1 MKWYEDEKLIN
12 QSIRHDETMDN
23 EDIKGIYSAIDESI
37 KLSDDDELHPLI
49 RAKYYYMIGTSY
61 YKLVYLQ
68 DDVKNIEESI
78 SKSLYFHTESIN
90 IQNQYSTS
98 HRIMSD
104 EEYYYNQML
113 LDQSRVNYSNILS
126 GLGRLPSAIESI
138 FQTAKNGFG
147 MGIANLGEYLV
158 HYADL
163 DYDDGHKLVLYS
175 ESFNLYKSALKIKD
189 SSIYEDAREYYK
201 SKLDRL
207 EKILDSVSYK
217 FPDTIELFKEQEPLD
232 WEDFS
237 ISEEDRYNDWKVKHS
252 LVLNTLND
260 YNKSSEVPNDILHL
274 PNMKEPLKFTT
285 PRFHGLF
292 NIIKQEY
299 CSARYN
305 IFDGIYNKKLHFS
318 DKDVYIANTFDY
330 SVNNINIEKVK
341 SAYKSVY
348 SVFDK
353 IAYFLN
359 EYYKLEIPRRIID
372 FNNVWREQI
381 TINKKKIDN
390 PIREYMS
397 SNYILRGLYW
407 IKKDLYNDDTHGY
420 KGLVNTRLNTAYNIR
435 NNMEHQ
441 YLKILDGEFE
451 PIYNPENEIA
461 SMIVSRAEFE
471 ELSIVL
477 LKTVREA
484 IIMLVQSVYI
494 NEKNNDNEIESFPII
509 LQAIEDDWK
518 V

>member
-1 MKWYEDEKLIN
+1 MKWYEDETMIK
-12 QSIRHDETMDN
+12 QSINHDKAMDSK
-23 EDIKGIYSAIDESI
+23 DIQGVYSVIDESI
-37 KLSDDDELHPLI
+37 KLTDDEELHPLI
-49 RAKYYYMIGTSY
+49 RANYFYMIGTSY
-61 YKLVYLQ
+61 YSLAYLQ
-68 DDVKNIEESI
+68 DEGNNMEGCI

-90 IQNQYSTS
+90 IQNKYLIN
-98 HRIMSD
+98 HKEMSD
-104 EEYYYNQML
+104 EEYYYTRTL
-113 LDQSRVNYSNILS
+113 LDQSKVNYSNILS
-126 GLGRLPSAIESI
+126 TLGRVPSAIESI
-138 FQTAKNGFG
+138 YKTANNGFG
-147 MGIANLGEYLV
+147 MGIASLGEYLV

-163 DYDDGHKLVLYS
+163 DYDSGHKLKLYT
-175 ESFNLYKSALKIKD
+175 ESFNLYKYALKSKD
-189 SSIYEDAREYYK
+189 NSVHEDARKHYELRMDSIK
-201 SKLDRL
+201 R
-207 EKILDSVSYK
+207 ILDSVSYE
-217 FPDTIELFKEQEPLD
+217 FTNTIESFIDQESLD
-232 WEDFS
+232 WENPN
-237 ISEEDRYNDWKVKHS
+237 ISEEDRYRDWKVKNS

-260 YNKSSEVPNDILHL
+260 YNKSFNVSNDILHL
-274 PNMKEPLKFTT
+274 PSIKESLKFTT

-292 NIIKQEY
+292 NLIKQEY

-318 DKDVYIANTFDY
+318 DKDVYIVNTFDY
-330 SVNNINIEKVK
+330 SINNINIEKVK

-348 SVFDK
+348 SIFDK

-359 EYYKLEIPRRIID
+359 EYYELKIPRKIVN
-372 FNNVWREQI
+372 FNNVWRDQL
-381 TINKKKIDN
+381 TIHKKKINN

-407 IKKDLYNDDTHGY
+407 IKKDLYNNDTFGY

-451 PIYNPENEIA
+451 PISNPENEIA

-484 IIMLVQSVYI
+484 IIMLAQSVYI
-494 NEKNNDNEIESFPII
+494 NEKNNNGKESMPIV
-509 LQAIEDDWK
+509 LQAVEDDWK
-518 V
+518 I

>member
-1 MKWYEDEKLIN
+1 MKWYLDEKLIK
-12 QSIRHDETMDN
+12 QSIKHDETMDN
-23 EDIKGIYSAIDESI
+23 GDIHGIYSVIDESI
-37 KLSDDDELHPLI
+37 KLSDDEALHPLI

-68 DDVKNIEESI
+68 NDGKSIEEKI

-90 IQNQYSTS
+90 IQNQYSIN
-98 HRIMSD
+98 HKIMSD
-104 EEYYYNQML
+104 EEYYYNQIL
-113 LDQSRVNYSNILS
+113 LNQSRVNYSNILS

-138 FQTAKNGFG
+138 FQTANNGFG

-163 DYDDGHKLVLYS
+163 DYDYGHKLMLYL
-175 ESFNLYKSALKIKD
+175 ESFNLYKSALNSKD
-189 SSIYEDAREYYK
+189 NSIYDDARKHYELRMDSIK
-201 SKLDRL
+201 T
-207 EKILDSVSYK
+207 ILNSVSYE
-217 FPDTIELFKEQEPLD
+217 FSDTIESFIDQEPLD
-232 WEDFS
+232 WDNPS
-237 ISEEDRYNDWKVKHS
+237 IPEEDRYRDWKVKNS

-260 YNKSSEVPNDILHL
+260 YNKSSERSNDILHL
-274 PNMKEPLKFTT
+274 PNIKEPLKFIT
-285 PRFHGLF
+285 PIFHGLF
-292 NIIKQEY
+292 NLIKQEY

-318 DKDVYIANTFDY
+318 DKDIYIVNTLDY
-330 SVNNINIEKVK
+330 SINNINIEKVK

-348 SVFDK
+348 SIFDK

-359 EYYKLEIPRRIID
+359 EYYELGIPRRNVN
-372 FNNVWREQI
+372 FNNLWREQI
-381 TINKKKIDN
+381 TINKKKINN
-390 PIREYMS
+390 PIKKYMD

-407 IKKDLYNDDTHGY
+407 IKKDLYNDDTYGY

-441 YLKILDGEFE
+441 YLKILDEEFD

-461 SMIVSRAEFE
+461 SMIVSRDEFE

-484 IIMLVQSVYI
+484 IIMLVQSIYI
-494 NEKNNDNEIESFPII
+494 NEKNNNDKDSMPIV
-509 LQAIEDDWK
+509 LQNIEDDWK
-518 V
+518 I